1 MIEFKHPFNEERCLQ
16 RLIHE
21 YEKHPELIV
30 AFDFDNTIF
39 DTHENG
45 GDYSDVIEL
54 LKAAKD
60 SGFCLVLFTAE
71 SDVDK
76 LEWKREV
83 VKEKLGFYPD
93 YINTSHVKS
102 ECATNGKMYYN
113 ILLDDQV
120 AITAKALESSKEY
133 IEYTTK
139 VCSRFSDEEI
149 QLLRSMTEEEYQLF
163 ENWIKSCKDL
173 KEEDDIK

>member
-1 MIEFKHPFNEERCLQ
+1 MIIPSILGIGALIALLTNAPIWVFGAIILCL
-16 RLIHE
+16 LIE
-21 YEKHPELIV
+21 IKILDIE
-30 AFDFDNTIF
+30 A
-39 DTHENG
+39 
-45 GDYSDVIEL
+45 DYW
-54 LKAAKD
+54 A
-60 SGFCLVLFTAE
+60 GQ
-71 SDVDK
+71 
-76 LEWKREV
+76 
-83 VKEKLGFYPD
+83 
-93 YINTSHVKS
+93 
-102 ECATNGKMYYN
+102 YN

-120 AITAKALESSKEY
+120 TITAKALESSKEY

>member
-1 MIEFKHPFNEERCLQ
+1 MIVSS
-16 RLIHE
+16 I
-21 YEKHPELIV
+21 
-30 AFDFDNTIF
+30 
-39 DTHENG
+39 
-45 GDYSDVIEL
+45 
-54 LKAAKD
+54 
-60 SGFCLVLFTAE
+60 
-71 SDVDK
+71 
-76 LEWKREV
+76 
-83 VKEKLGFYPD
+83 LGFWALIALLIDAPIWTFGAIILCLLIEIKILDIEAD
-93 YINTSHVKS
+93 YW
-102 ECATNGKMYYN
+102 AGQYN